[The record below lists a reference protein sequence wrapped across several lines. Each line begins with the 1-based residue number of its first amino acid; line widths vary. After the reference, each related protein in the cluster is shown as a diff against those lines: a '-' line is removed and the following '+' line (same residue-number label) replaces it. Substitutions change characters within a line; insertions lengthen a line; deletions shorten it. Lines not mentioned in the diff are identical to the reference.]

1 MIALDAVSKSYGGQ
15 QLLQDCTWRIG
26 RGERIGLV
34 GPNGAGKTT
43 LCRILALVE
52 ETDAGRVHRD
62 TGVTVGYLPQEVTT
76 GEDRTVLAEALSGF
90 DEVWRLEAELESL
103 AARMAGPCA
112 DPGLTETYGEIQHRF
127 EALGGYRLEA
137 EAKIILGGLGF
148 SPDGVHRPLAEF
160 SGGWRMRAALA
171 RLLLLRPDL
180 LLLDEPTNHLDLESL
195 QWLENFLAAYE
206 GSVVIVSHDRYFL
219 NRMVT
224 AIAELTGG
232 SVTLYHGDY
241 DHFLVEREA
250 RQALREAQ
258 ARNQAK
264 RVAEIERFIDRFRYK
279 ASKARQV
286 QSRVKMLDRMER
298 IETEAGVRRIH
309 FSFPQPPRTGRL
321 VARLAGVRKAYG
333 DNVVYSGVDFLVERG
348 DRVALVG
355 VNGAGK
361 STLLKVLAGAL
372 PFDAGERALGSHVE
386 VQYYAQHQLDMLDPT
401 RTVLEEIELAAP
413 EAQISRLRTILGSF
427 LFSGDTVE
435 KKVAV
440 LSGGEKARLALAKML
455 ARPAALLC
463 MDEPTNHLDL
473 ASKEVLEAALSG
485 FTGTIVF
492 ISHDRYFINRIA
504 TQVVE
509 VDRGHLTTHLGT
521 YDDYLDHKAKAVATP
536 EPPET
541 PRSTAPKAK
550 AADQRSAL
558 RISQPSAPG
567 LSAGG
572 GSAGAISGP
581 PQLKSLKK
589 ETEDSTTGKTVDRKK
604 SHKNLDREIKAI
616 KARLGTVEAQIHE
629 MEARLQEIGLALAD
643 PDLYRDGDRAR
654 DIAQA
659 RRDTEERV
667 AWLMKEWEDL
677 SVRLSAVSAEGS

>member
-1 MIALDAVSKSYGGQ
+1 
-15 QLLQDCTWRIG
+15 
-26 RGERIGLV
+26 
-34 GPNGAGKTT
+34 
-43 LCRILALVE
+43 
-52 ETDAGRVHRD
+52 
-62 TGVTVGYLPQEVTT
+62 
-76 GEDRTVLAEALSGF
+76 
-90 DEVWRLEAELESL
+90 
-103 AARMAGPCA
+103 
-112 DPGLTETYGEIQHRF
+112 
-127 EALGGYRLEA
+127 
-137 EAKIILGGLGF
+137 
-148 SPDGVHRPLAEF
+148 
-160 SGGWRMRAALA
+160 
-171 RLLLLRPDL
+171 
-180 LLLDEPTNHLDLESL
+180 
-195 QWLENFLAAYE
+195 
-206 GSVVIVSHDRYFL
+206 
-219 NRMVT
+219 
-224 AIAELTGG
+224 
-232 SVTLYHGDY
+232 
-241 DHFLVEREA
+241 
-250 RQALREAQ
+250 
-258 ARNQAK
+258 
-264 RVAEIERFIDRFRYK
+264 VAEIERFIERFRYK

-298 IETEAGVRRIH
+298 IETEAGARRIH
-309 FSFPQPPRTGRL
+309 FTFPQPPRTGRL

-333 DNVVYSGVDFLVERG
+333 DNVVYAGVDFQVERG

-372 PFDAGERALGSHVE
+372 PFDAGERVLGSHVE
-386 VQYYAQHQLDMLDPT
+386 VQYYAQHQLDALDPT

-473 ASKEVLEAALSG
+473 ASKEVLEEALAG

-509 VDRGHLTTHLGT
+509 VDRGRLTTHLGT
-521 YDDYLDHKAKAVATP
+521 YDDYLDHKAQAAATP
-536 EPPET
+536 PLAET
-541 PRSTAPKAK
+541 TETTRP
-550 AADQRSAL
+550 ADQASAR
-558 RISQPSAPG
+558 RISRVSA
-567 LSAGG
+567 AG

-581 PQLKSLKK
+581 PQMKSLKN
-589 ETEDSTTGKTVDRKK
+589 ETEDTTHSKTADRRKST
-604 SHKNLDREIKAI
+604 KNLDREIKAI
-616 KARLGTVEAQIHE
+616 KVRLGAVETQIHE

-667 AWLMKEWEDL
+667 AWLMKEWEEL
-677 SVRLSAVSAEGS
+677 SLRLSAVSGEAQ

>member
-1 MIALDAVSKSYGGQ
+1 
-15 QLLQDCTWRIG
+15 
-26 RGERIGLV
+26 
-34 GPNGAGKTT
+34 
-43 LCRILALVE
+43 
-52 ETDAGRVHRD
+52 
-62 TGVTVGYLPQEVTT
+62 
-76 GEDRTVLAEALSGF
+76 
-90 DEVWRLEAELESL
+90 
-103 AARMAGPCA
+103 
-112 DPGLTETYGEIQHRF
+112 
-127 EALGGYRLEA
+127 
-137 EAKIILGGLGF
+137 
-148 SPDGVHRPLAEF
+148 
-160 SGGWRMRAALA
+160 
-171 RLLLLRPDL
+171 
-180 LLLDEPTNHLDLESL
+180 
-195 QWLENFLAAYE
+195 
-206 GSVVIVSHDRYFL
+206 
-219 NRMVT
+219 MVT
-224 AIAELTGG
+224 AIAELAGG
-232 SVTLYHGDY
+232 SGTLYHGDY

-264 RVAEIERFIDRFRYK
+264 RVAEIERFIERFRYK

-298 IETEAGVRRIH
+298 IETEATARRIH
-309 FSFPQPPRTGRL
+309 FAFPQPPRTGRL

-333 DNVVYSGVDFLVERG
+333 DNVVYAGVDFQVERG

-361 STLLKVLAGAL
+361 STLLKMLAGAL
-372 PFDAGERALGSHVE
+372 PFDAGERVLGSHVE
-386 VQYYAQHQLDMLDPT
+386 VQYYAQHQLDALDPT

-413 EAQISRLRTILGSF
+413 DAQISRLRTILGSF

-473 ASKEVLEAALSG
+473 ASKEVLEEALAG

-509 VDRGHLTTHLGT
+509 VDRGRLTTHLGT
-521 YDDYLDHKAKAVATP
+521 YDDYLAHKAQGPATQQP
-536 EPPET
+536 AET
-541 PRSTAPKAK
+541 RETTRSTAPKPK
-550 AADQRSAL
+550 PADQASARRSS
-558 RISQPSAPG
+558 RVSA
-567 LSAGG
+567 AG

-581 PQLKSLKK
+581 PQLKSLKN
-589 ETEDSTTGKTVDRKK
+589 ETEDSTHSKTADRKK
-604 SHKNLDREIKAI
+604 STKSLDREIKAI
-616 KARLGTVEAQIHE
+616 KIRLGTVETQIHE

-667 AWLMKEWEDL
+667 AWLMKEWEEL
-677 SVRLSAVSAEGS
+677 SLRLSAVSGDAQ

>member
-1 MIALDAVSKSYGGQ
+1 MFGLDAVSKGYGGQ

-43 LCRILALVE
+43 LCRILAGVE

-62 TGVTVGYLPQEVTT
+62 SGVTVGYLPQEVTT

-103 AARMAGPCA
+103 ASRMAGPDA
-112 DPGLTETYGEIQHRF
+112 GPEQTETYGEVQHRF
-127 EALGGYRLEA
+127 AALGGYRLEA

-148 SPDGVHRPLAEF
+148 SPDGAHRPLAEY

-224 AIAELTGG
+224 AIAELAGG

-241 DHFLVEREA
+241 DHFLMEREA

-264 RVAEIERFIDRFRYK
+264 RVAEIERFIERFRYK

-286 QSRVKMLDRMER
+286 QSRVKMLGRMER
-298 IETEAGVRRIH
+298 IETEADARRIH

-321 VARLAGVRKAYG
+321 VARMSGIRKAYG
-333 DNVVYSGVDFLVERG
+333 DNVVYAGVDFLVERG

-355 VNGAGK
+355 INGAGK
-361 STLLKVLAGAL
+361 STLLKMLAGTL
-372 PFDAGERALGSHVE
+372 PFDAGERVLGSHVE
-386 VQYYAQHQLDMLDPT
+386 VQYYAQHQLDALDPT

-427 LFSGDTVE
+427 LFSGDAVE
-435 KKVAV
+435 KKVGV

-473 ASKEVLEAALSG
+473 ASKEVLEEALSG
-485 FTGTIVF
+485 FTGTLVF

-509 VDRGHLTTHLGT
+509 VEHGQLATHLGS
-521 YDDYLDHKAKAVATP
+521 YDDYLDHKAAI
-536 EPPET
+536 
-541 PRSTAPKAK
+541 
-550 AADQRSAL
+550 Q
-558 RISQPSAPG
+558 
-567 LSAGG
+567 SAGASTKPQKRPDAPESNPPIRGQAEERVSRVSADG

-581 PQLKSLKK
+581 SQLKGLKK
-589 ETEDSTTGKTVDRKK
+589 ETVEGRRKDRTLERDIRSIKT
-604 SHKNLDREIKAI
+604 
-616 KARLGTVEAQIHE
+616 RLAAVEAQIHE
-629 MEARLQEIGLALAD
+629 LEVRLEDIGLSLAD
-643 PDLYRDGDRAR
+643 PDLYRDGQRAR

-677 SVRLSAVSAEGS
+677 SVRLSEASGEPR